1 MNIIVAVDKNWA
13 IGKNNKM
20 MWSIPADMR
29 FFREKTT
36 GHVVVMGRKTLE
48 SFPNGLPLKQ
58 RTNIVLST
66 DRNYQ
71 VKGALV
77 LHTMEELLEHLKKY
91 TQRES
96 FDSCPDGKGG
106 LRPIRHDKT
115 EIFIIGGESIYR
127 QFLPFCDTAYVTKI
141 DHAYD
146 ADTYFPNL
154 DQMPEWTMTEVS
166 EEHTSFDLEFV
177 FTKYERKHS

>member
-1 MNIIVAVDKNWA
+1 MGVQKLNLIVAVDKNWA

-20 MWSIPADMR
+20 LWSIPADMR

-58 RTNIVLST
+58 RTNIVLT
-66 DRNYQ
+66 ANPRYH
-71 VKGALV
+71 VKDALIV
-77 LHTMEELLEHLKKY
+77 HTIEELLERLKGY
-91 TQRES
+91 DPREV
-96 FDSCPDGKGG
+96 FV
-106 LRPIRHDKT
+106 
-115 EIFIIGGESIYR
+115 IGGESIYR
-127 QFLPFCDTAYVTKI
+127 QLLSYCDTAYVTRI

-166 EEHTSFDLEFV
+166 EEQTSFDLEFV
-177 FTKYERKHS
+177 FTKYERK

>member
-1 MNIIVAVDKNWA
+1 MGVQKLNLIVAVDKNWA

-20 MWSIPADMR
+20 LWSIPADMR
-29 FFREKTT
+29 FFRKKTT

-58 RTNIVLST
+58 RTNIVLT
-66 DRNYQ
+66 ANPRYH
-71 VKGALV
+71 VKDALIV
-77 LHTMEELLEHLKKY
+77 HTTEELLERLKGY
-91 TQRES
+91 DPR
-96 FDSCPDGKGG
+96 
-106 LRPIRHDKT
+106 
-115 EIFIIGGESIYR
+115 EIFVIGGESIYR
-127 QFLPFCDTAYVTKI
+127 QLLPYCDTAYVTRI

-166 EEHTSFDLEFV
+166 EEQTSFDLEFV
-177 FTKYERKHS
+177 FTKYERK

>member
-1 MNIIVAVDKNWA
+1 MNLIVAVDKNWA

-58 RTNIVLST
+58 RTNIVLT
-66 DRNYQ
+66 ANRGYH
-71 VKGALV
+71 VKGAEIV
-77 LHTMEELLEHLKKY
+77 HTIEELLEQLKRY
-91 TQRES
+91 DTR
-96 FDSCPDGKGG
+96 
-106 LRPIRHDKT
+106 
-115 EIFIIGGESIYR
+115 EIFVIGGESIYR
-127 QFLPFCDTAYVTKI
+127 LLLPYCDTAFVTKI

-146 ADTYFPNL
+146 ADTYFPDL

-166 EEHTSFDLEFV
+166 EEQTSFDLEFV
-177 FTKYERKHS
+177 FTKYERK

>member
-58 RTNIVLST
+58 RTNIVLSR
-66 DRNYQ
+66 DKNYQ
-71 VKGALV
+71 VKGTLV
-77 LHTMEELLEHLKKY
+77 MHTTEELLEHLKGY
-91 TQRES
+91 APE
-96 FDSCPDGKGG
+96 
-106 LRPIRHDKT
+106 

-127 QFLPFCDTAYVTKI
+127 QFLPYCNTAYVTKI

-146 ADTYFPNL
+146 ADTHFPNL
-154 DQMPEWTMTEVS
+154 DEMPEWEMTEAG
-166 EEHTSFDLEFV
+166 EEQTSFDLEFV
-177 FTKYERKHS
+177 FTKYERKSGGISFE

>member
-1 MNIIVAVDKNWA
+1 MNIIAAVDKNWA

-36 GHVVVMGRKTLE
+36 GHVVVMGRRTLE

-58 RTNIVLST
+58 RTNIVLTADQSYHVKDALIVHST
-66 DRNYQ
+66 
-71 VKGALV
+71 
-77 LHTMEELLEHLKKY
+77 EELLEQLKEY
-91 TQRES
+91 DPQ
-96 FDSCPDGKGG
+96 
-106 LRPIRHDKT
+106 
-115 EIFIIGGESIYR
+115 EIFVIGGESIYR
-127 QFLPFCDTAYVTKI
+127 QLLPYCDTAYITKI

-146 ADTYFPNL
+146 ADTYFPDL

-166 EEHTSFDLEFV
+166 EEQTSFDLEFV
-177 FTKYERKHS
+177 FTKYERI

>member
-58 RTNIVLST
+58 RTNIVLT
-66 DRNYQ
+66 ANRGYH
-71 VKGALV
+71 VKGAEIV
-77 LHTMEELLEHLKKY
+77 HTIEELLEQLKGY
-91 TQRES
+91 DTQEV
-96 FDSCPDGKGG
+96 FV
-106 LRPIRHDKT
+106 
-115 EIFIIGGESIYR
+115 IGGERVYR
-127 QFLPFCDTAYVTKI
+127 QLLPYCDTAYVTKI

-146 ADTYFPNL
+146 ADTYFPDL
-154 DQMPEWTMTEVS
+154 DQMPEWTMTEIG
-166 EEHTSFDLEFV
+166 EEQTSFDLEFV
-177 FTKYERKHS
+177 FTKYERK

>member
-58 RTNIVLST
+58 RTNIVLSR
-66 DRNYQ
+66 DKNYQ
-71 VKGALV
+71 VKGTLV
-77 LHTMEELLEHLKKY
+77 MHTTEELLEHLKGY
-91 TQRES
+91 APE
-96 FDSCPDGKGG
+96 
-106 LRPIRHDKT
+106 

-127 QFLPFCDTAYVTKI
+127 QFLPYCDTAYVTKI

-146 ADTYFPNL
+146 ADTHFPNL
-154 DQMPEWTMTEVS
+154 DEMPEWEMTEAG
-166 EEHTSFDLEFV
+166 EEQTSFDLEFV
-177 FTKYERKHS
+177 FTKYERKSGVISFE

>member
-58 RTNIVLST
+58 RTNLILSR
-66 DRNYQ
+66 DRSYK

-77 LHTMEELLEHLKKY
+77 LHTMEELLEHLKEY
-91 TQRES
+91 
-96 FDSCPDGKGG
+96 DSSD
-106 LRPIRHDKT
+106 
-115 EIFIIGGESIYR
+115 IFIIGGESIYR
-127 QFLPFCDTAYVTKI
+127 QFLPYCDTAYVTRI

-154 DQMPEWTMTEVS
+154 DELLEWTMTEVS
-166 EEHTSFDLEFV
+166 EEQTSFDLEFV
-177 FTKYERKHS
+177 FTKYECF

>member
-58 RTNIVLST
+58 RTNIVLSR
-66 DRNYQ
+66 DKNYQ
-71 VKGALV
+71 VKGALAV
-77 LHTMEELLEHLKKY
+77 HTMEELLEHLKGY
-91 TQRES
+91 ASE
-96 FDSCPDGKGG
+96 
-106 LRPIRHDKT
+106 

-127 QFLPFCDTAYVTKI
+127 QFLPYCDTAYVTKI

-146 ADTYFPNL
+146 ADTHFPNL
-154 DQMPEWTMTEVS
+154 DEMPEWEMTEAGG
-166 EEHTSFDLEFV
+166 EQTSFDLEFV
-177 FTKYERKHS
+177 FTKYERKSGGISFE